1 MEESAEEVAR
11 RDDLLRVY
19 NSTKESLKLI
29 EDIARGK
36 MIDTASMPT
45 QPQYGGSSQ
54 SSLDTL
60 MSLQMPTSS
69 NNK

>member
-1 MEESAEEVAR
+1 MEESAEEVSR

-36 MIDTASMPT
+36 MIDSASLPS
-45 QPQYGGSSQ
+45 QYGSSQ
-54 SSLDTL
+54 SSLDSL
-60 MSLQMPTSS
+60 MSLQMPSTST
-69 NNK
+69 NK